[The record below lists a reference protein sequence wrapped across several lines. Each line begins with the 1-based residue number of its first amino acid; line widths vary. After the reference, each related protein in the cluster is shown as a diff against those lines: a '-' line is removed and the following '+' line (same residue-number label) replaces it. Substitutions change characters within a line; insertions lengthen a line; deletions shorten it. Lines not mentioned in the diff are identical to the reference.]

1 MTAFA
6 ADWLNLLLRWSHLIA
21 GIAWIGTSF
30 YFIALDLSL
39 RRDDDAPEEVA
50 GAAWEVHGGGFYRV
64 EKYAVA
70 PPALPEHLTWFRWE
84 AYLTWMT
91 GFALLV
97 VQFYLDAAT
106 WLIDREVMPLASWQA
121 IVISVASLAAGW
133 IVYDALCRS
142 MIGANAAVL
151 AVVVFVL
158 IVAATFGYTQV
169 FSARGAL
176 VHAGA
181 LTGTIMAFNV
191 FAVIIP
197 NQKKVVAVLLAGHA
211 PDPRLGDV
219 AKQRSM
225 HNTYLTLPVLLL
237 MVSGHYPM
245 LTGHPHAWLLVAL
258 IIVGGGCARHFL
270 VHHEVGTPF
279 ASIAWTLP
287 VTAVALAVAVTLT
300 APASRDWER
309 RAGAR
314 GERRRGAGDYRRP
327 LRVVPRGA
335 PGARRFQDRPEER
348 GAGDH
353 RRSAPLRRPDRS
365 ACGAYAHHAARKRD
379 RHDRR
384 RAFAPRRLARCAAAV
399 SLPAR
404 RRGTGCEQSRDE
416 PSTDRRPIEKWEK
429 KTPWS

>member
-6 ADWLNLLLRWSHLIA
+6 ADWINLLLRWAHLIA

-39 RRDDDAPEEVA
+39 RRAKDAPEGVA
-50 GAAWEVHGGGFYRV
+50 GTAWEVHGGGFYRV

-70 PPALPEHLTWFRWE
+70 PPSLPAHLTWFRWE

-97 VQFYLDAAT
+97 VQFHLDAEA
-106 WLIDREVMPLASWQA
+106 WLVDPAVMPLDTWQA
-121 IVISVASLAAGW
+121 VAISIASLAAGW
-133 IVYDALCRS
+133 LAYDAICRS
-142 MIGANAAVL
+142 RAGANAVVL
-151 AVVVFVL
+151 ACVVFALV
-158 IVAATFGYTQV
+158 VFATWGYTRV

-181 LTGTIMAFNV
+181 LIGTLMAFNV

-197 NQKKVVAVLLAGHA
+197 NQKKAVAALLAGEA
-211 PDPRLGDV
+211 PDPRLGAV
-219 AKQRSM
+219 ARQRSV

-287 VTAVALAVAVTLT
+287 VMAVALAVSVWLT
-300 APASRDWER
+300 APAPLD
-309 RAGAR
+309 ANATR
-314 GERRRGAGDYRRP
+314 GQRVSDVEVLGITDAHCASCHAQQPTHPAFKVAPKNVVLETAGD
-327 LRVVPRGA
+327 
-335 PGARRFQDRPEER
+335 
-348 GAGDH
+348 
-353 RRSAPLRRPDRS
+353 LRRYASLIDLHTVRTRTMPLGNETGMTDAER
-365 ACGAYAHHAARKRD
+365 ARLGAWLAAQ
-379 RHDRR
+379 
-384 RAFAPRRLARCAAAV
+384 PR
-399 SLPAR
+399 
-404 RRGTGCEQSRDE
+404 
-416 PSTDRRPIEKWEK
+416 
-429 KTPWS
+429 

>member
-6 ADWLNLLLRWSHLIA
+6 ADWLNLLVRWAHLVA

-39 RRDDDAPEEVA
+39 RRDEDAPA
-50 GAAWEVHGGGFYRV
+50 GVTGTAWEVHGGGFYRV

-97 VQFYLDAAT
+97 VQFYLDAPT
-106 WLIDREVMPLASWQA
+106 WLIDDSVMPLDSWQA
-121 IVISVASLAAGW
+121 IAISVASLATGW
-133 IVYDALCRS
+133 FVYDLICRS
-142 MIGANAAVL
+142 RVGTNAAVL
-151 AVVVFVL
+151 ACVVFVL
-158 IVAATFGYTQV
+158 IVFAAWGYARI

-181 LTGTIMAFNV
+181 LVGTIMAFNV

-197 NQKKVVAVLLAGHA
+197 NQKKVVAALLADHP

-219 AKQRSM
+219 AKQRSL

-258 IIVGGGCARHFL
+258 IIVVGGSARHFL

-279 ASIAWTLP
+279 AAIAWTLP
-287 VTAVALAVAVTLT
+287 VTAVALALAVSMT
-300 APASRDWER
+300 APASRDSS
-309 RAGAR
+309 AAQ
-314 GERRRGAGDYRRP
+314 
-327 LRVVPRGA
+327 A
-335 PGARRFQDRPEER
+335 PPVSDVEALGITDAHCASCHAQQPTHPAFKT
-348 GAGDH
+348 
-353 RRSAPLRRPDRS
+353 APKNMVLETTADLRRYASLIDLHAVRTRTMPLGNVTGMTDAERS
-365 ACGAYAHHAARKRD
+365 RLGAWLGAQLR
-379 RHDRR
+379 
-384 RAFAPRRLARCAAAV
+384 
-399 SLPAR
+399 
-404 RRGTGCEQSRDE
+404 
-416 PSTDRRPIEKWEK
+416 
-429 KTPWS
+429 

>member
-6 ADWLNLLLRWSHLIA
+6 ADWLNLLLRWAHLVA

-39 RRDDDAPEEVA
+39 RRARDAPEGVA

-70 PPALPEHLTWFRWE
+70 PPSLPEHLTWFRWE

-97 VQFYLDAAT
+97 VQFHLDAEA
-106 WLIDREVMPLASWQA
+106 WLIDPAVMPLDAWQA
-121 IVISVASLAAGW
+121 VAVSVASLAAGW
-133 IVYDALCRS
+133 LAYDAICRS
-142 MIGANAAVL
+142 RAGANAVVL
-151 AVVVFVL
+151 AVVVFALV
-158 IVAATFGYTQV
+158 VFAAWGYTRV
-169 FSARGAL
+169 FSARAAL

-181 LTGTIMAFNV
+181 LIGTLMAFNV

-197 NQKKVVAVLLAGHA
+197 NQKKAVAALLAGEA
-211 PDPRLGDV
+211 PDPRLGAV
-219 AKQRSM
+219 ARQRSV

-287 VTAVALAVAVTLT
+287 VIAVALAVAVWLTFPAPPDTNATRGQGVSDVEVLGMIDAHCASCHARQPVHPAFGT
-300 APASRDWER
+300 APKN
-309 RAGAR
+309 
-314 GERRRGAGDYRRP
+314 
-327 LRVVPRGA
+327 VVLETA
-335 PGARRFQDRPEER
+335 D
-348 GAGDH
+348 D
-353 RRSAPLRRPDRS
+353 LRRYASLIDLHTVRTRTMPLGNETGMTDAER
-365 ACGAYAHHAARKRD
+365 ARLGAWLAAQ
-379 RHDRR
+379 
-384 RAFAPRRLARCAAAV
+384 PR
-399 SLPAR
+399 
-404 RRGTGCEQSRDE
+404 
-416 PSTDRRPIEKWEK
+416 
-429 KTPWS
+429 

>member
-6 ADWLNLLLRWSHLIA
+6 ADWINLLLRWAHLVA

-39 RRDDDAPEEVA
+39 RRAKDAPEGVA
-50 GAAWEVHGGGFYRV
+50 GTAWEVHGGGFYRV

-70 PPALPEHLTWFRWE
+70 PPSLPAHLTWFRWE

-97 VQFYLDAAT
+97 VQFHLDAEA
-106 WLIDREVMPLASWQA
+106 WLVDPAVMPLDTWQA
-121 IVISVASLAAGW
+121 VAISVASLAAGW
-133 IVYDALCRS
+133 LAYDAICRS
-142 MIGANAAVL
+142 RAGANAVVL
-151 AVVVFVL
+151 ACVVFALV
-158 IVAATFGYTQV
+158 VFASWGYTRV

-181 LTGTIMAFNV
+181 LIGTLMAFNV

-197 NQKKVVAVLLAGHA
+197 NQKKAVAALLAGEA
-211 PDPRLGDV
+211 PDPRLGAV
-219 AKQRSM
+219 ARQRSV

-287 VTAVALAVAVTLT
+287 VMAAALAVSVWLT
-300 APASRDWER
+300 APAPLD
-309 RAGAR
+309 ANATR
-314 GERRRGAGDYRRP
+314 GQRVSDVEVLGITDAHCASCHAQQPTHPAFKVAPKNVVLETAGD
-327 LRVVPRGA
+327 
-335 PGARRFQDRPEER
+335 
-348 GAGDH
+348 
-353 RRSAPLRRPDRS
+353 LRRYADLIDLHTVRTRTMPLGNETGMTDAER
-365 ACGAYAHHAARKRD
+365 ARLGAWLAA
-379 RHDRR
+379 
-384 RAFAPRRLARCAAAV
+384 
-399 SLPAR
+399 
-404 RRGTGCEQSRDE
+404 QSR
-416 PSTDRRPIEKWEK
+416 
-429 KTPWS
+429 

>member
-6 ADWLNLLLRWSHLIA
+6 ADWINLLLRWAHLIA

-39 RRDDDAPEEVA
+39 RRAKDAPAGVA
-50 GAAWEVHGGGFYRV
+50 GTAWEVHGGGFYRV

-70 PPALPEHLTWFRWE
+70 PPSLPAHLTWFRWE

-97 VQFYLDAAT
+97 VQFHLDAEA
-106 WLIDREVMPLASWQA
+106 WLVDPAVMPLDIWQA
-121 IVISVASLAAGW
+121 VAISIASLAAGW
-133 IVYDALCRS
+133 LAYDAICRS
-142 MIGANAAVL
+142 RAGANAVVL
-151 AVVVFVL
+151 ACVVFALV
-158 IVAATFGYTQV
+158 VFAAWGYTRI

-181 LTGTIMAFNV
+181 LIGTLMAFNV

-197 NQKKVVAVLLAGHA
+197 NQKKAVAALLAGEA
-211 PDPRLGDV
+211 PDPRLGAV
-219 AKQRSM
+219 ARQRSV

-287 VTAVALAVAVTLT
+287 VMAVALAVSVWLT
-300 APASRDWER
+300 APAPLD
-309 RAGAR
+309 ANATR
-314 GERRRGAGDYRRP
+314 GQRVSDVEALGITDAHCASCHAQQPTHPAFKVAPKNVVLETAGD
-327 LRVVPRGA
+327 
-335 PGARRFQDRPEER
+335 
-348 GAGDH
+348 
-353 RRSAPLRRPDRS
+353 LRRYASLIDLHTVRTRTMPLGNETGMTDAERS
-365 ACGAYAHHAARKRD
+365 RLGAWLAAQ
-379 RHDRR
+379 
-384 RAFAPRRLARCAAAV
+384 PR
-399 SLPAR
+399 
-404 RRGTGCEQSRDE
+404 
-416 PSTDRRPIEKWEK
+416 
-429 KTPWS
+429 

>member
-6 ADWLNLLLRWSHLIA
+6 ADWLNLLLRWAHLVA

-39 RRDDDAPEEVA
+39 RRARDAPEGVA

-70 PPALPEHLTWFRWE
+70 PLSLPEHLTWFRWE

-97 VQFYLDAAT
+97 VQFHLDAEA
-106 WLIDREVMPLASWQA
+106 WLIDPAVMPLDAWQA
-121 IVISVASLAAGW
+121 VAVSVASLAAGW
-133 IVYDALCRS
+133 LAYDAVCRS
-142 MIGANAAVL
+142 RAGANAVVL
-151 AVVVFVL
+151 AVVVFALV
-158 IVAATFGYTQV
+158 VFAAWGYTRV
-169 FSARGAL
+169 FSARAAL

-181 LTGTIMAFNV
+181 LIGTLMAFNV

-197 NQKKVVAVLLAGHA
+197 NQKKAVAALLAGEA
-211 PDPRLGDV
+211 PDPRLGAV
-219 AKQRSM
+219 ARQRSV

-287 VTAVALAVAVTLT
+287 VTAVALAVAVWLT
-300 APASRDWER
+300 APASRDS
-309 RAGAR
+309 GAAQAPPVSDVEVL
-314 GERRRGAGDYRRP
+314 GIVDAHCAQCHAAQPTHPAFGTAP
-327 LRVVPRGA
+327 KNVVLETV
-335 PGARRFQDRPEER
+335 D
-348 GAGDH
+348 D
-353 RRSAPLRRPDRS
+353 LRRYAGLIDLHTVRTRTMPLGNETGMTDAERS
-365 ACGAYAHHAARKRD
+365 RLGAWLAVQ
-379 RHDRR
+379 
-384 RAFAPRRLARCAAAV
+384 PR
-399 SLPAR
+399 
-404 RRGTGCEQSRDE
+404 
-416 PSTDRRPIEKWEK
+416 
-429 KTPWS
+429 

>member
-6 ADWLNLLLRWSHLIA
+6 ADWINLLLRWAHLIA

-39 RRDDDAPEEVA
+39 RRAKDAPEGVA
-50 GAAWEVHGGGFYRV
+50 GTAWEVHGGGFYRV

-70 PPALPEHLTWFRWE
+70 PPSLPEHLTWFRWE

-97 VQFYLDAAT
+97 VQFHLDAEA
-106 WLIDREVMPLASWQA
+106 WLVDPAVMPLDVWQA
-121 IVISVASLAAGW
+121 VAISIVSLAAGW
-133 IVYDALCRS
+133 LAYDAICRS
-142 MIGANAAVL
+142 RAGANAVVL
-151 AVVVFVL
+151 ACVVFALV
-158 IVAATFGYTQV
+158 VFAAWGYTRV

-181 LTGTIMAFNV
+181 LIGTLMAFNV

-197 NQKKVVAVLLAGHA
+197 NQKKAVASLLAGEA
-211 PDPRLGDV
+211 PDPRLGAV
-219 AKQRSM
+219 ARQRSV

-287 VTAVALAVAVTLT
+287 VMAVALAVSVWLT
-300 APASRDWER
+300 APAPLD
-309 RAGAR
+309 ANATR
-314 GERRRGAGDYRRP
+314 GQRVSDVEVLGITDAHCASCHAQQPTHPAFKVAPKNVVLETAGD
-327 LRVVPRGA
+327 
-335 PGARRFQDRPEER
+335 
-348 GAGDH
+348 
-353 RRSAPLRRPDRS
+353 LRR
-365 ACGAYAHHAARKRD
+365 YADLIDLHTVRTRTMPLGNETGMTDAERARLGVWLAA
-379 RHDRR
+379 
-384 RAFAPRRLARCAAAV
+384 
-399 SLPAR
+399 
-404 RRGTGCEQSRDE
+404 QSR
-416 PSTDRRPIEKWEK
+416 
-429 KTPWS
+429 

>member
-6 ADWLNLLLRWSHLIA
+6 ADWINLLLRWAHLVA

-39 RRDDDAPEEVA
+39 RRAKDAPEGVA

-70 PPALPEHLTWFRWE
+70 PPSLPEHLTWFRWE
-84 AYLTWMT
+84 AYITWMT

-97 VQFYLDAAT
+97 VQFHLDAEA
-106 WLIDREVMPLASWQA
+106 WLVDPAVMPLDAWQA
-121 IVISVASLAAGW
+121 VAISVASLAAGW
-133 IVYDALCRS
+133 LAYDAICRS
-142 MIGANAAVL
+142 KAGANAVVL
-151 AVVVFVL
+151 ACVVFALV
-158 IVAATFGYTQV
+158 VFAAWGYTRV

-181 LTGTIMAFNV
+181 LIGTLMAFNV

-197 NQKKVVAVLLAGHA
+197 NQKKAVAALLAGEA
-211 PDPRLGDV
+211 PDPRLGAV
-219 AKQRSM
+219 ARQRSV

-287 VTAVALAVAVTLT
+287 VMAVALAVSVWLT
-300 APASRDWER
+300 APAPLDANATRGQRVSDVEVLGITD
-309 RAGAR
+309 AHCASCHAR
-314 GERRRGAGDYRRP
+314 QPTHPAFRTAPKNVVLETAGD
-327 LRVVPRGA
+327 
-335 PGARRFQDRPEER
+335 
-348 GAGDH
+348 
-353 RRSAPLRRPDRS
+353 LRRYASLIDLHTVRTRTMPLGNETGMTDAERS
-365 ACGAYAHHAARKRD
+365 RLGAWLAA
-379 RHDRR
+379 
-384 RAFAPRRLARCAAAV
+384 
-399 SLPAR
+399 
-404 RRGTGCEQSRDE
+404 QSR
-416 PSTDRRPIEKWEK
+416 
-429 KTPWS
+429 

>member
-1 MTAFA
+1 MTAFV
-6 ADWLNLLLRWSHLIA
+6 ADWLNLLLRWAHLVA

-39 RRDDDAPEEVA
+39 RRTRDAPEGVA

-70 PPALPEHLTWFRWE
+70 PPSLPEHLTWFRWE

-97 VQFYLDAAT
+97 VQFHLDAEA
-106 WLIDREVMPLASWQA
+106 WLIDPAVMPLDAWQA
-121 IVISVASLAAGW
+121 VAVSVASLAAGW
-133 IVYDALCRS
+133 LAYDAICRS
-142 MIGANAAVL
+142 RAGANAVVL
-151 AVVVFVL
+151 AVVVFALV
-158 IVAATFGYTQV
+158 VFAAWGYTRI
-169 FSARGAL
+169 FSARAAL

-181 LTGTIMAFNV
+181 LIGTLMAFNV

-197 NQKKVVAVLLAGHA
+197 NQKKAVAALLAGEA
-211 PDPRLGDV
+211 PDPRLGAV
-219 AKQRSM
+219 ARQRSV

-287 VTAVALAVAVTLT
+287 AVAVALAVAVWLT
-300 APASRDWER
+300 APASRDS
-309 RAGAR
+309 GAAQAPPVSDVEVLGIVDAHCASCHAAQPAHPAFR
-314 GERRRGAGDYRRP
+314 DAP
-327 LRVVPRGA
+327 KNVVLETV
-335 PGARRFQDRPEER
+335 D
-348 GAGDH
+348 D
-353 RRSAPLRRPDRS
+353 LRRYASLIDLHTVRTRTMPLGNETGMTDAER
-365 ACGAYAHHAARKRD
+365 ARLGAWLAAQPK
-379 RHDRR
+379 
-384 RAFAPRRLARCAAAV
+384 
-399 SLPAR
+399 
-404 RRGTGCEQSRDE
+404 
-416 PSTDRRPIEKWEK
+416 
-429 KTPWS
+429 

>member
-6 ADWLNLLLRWSHLIA
+6 ADWINLLLRWAHLIA

-39 RRDDDAPEEVA
+39 RRAKDAPEGVA
-50 GAAWEVHGGGFYRV
+50 GTAWEVHGGGFYRV

-70 PPALPEHLTWFRWE
+70 PPSLPVHLTWFRWE

-97 VQFYLDAAT
+97 VQFHLDAEA
-106 WLIDREVMPLASWQA
+106 WLVDPAVMPLDTWQA
-121 IVISVASLAAGW
+121 VAISIASLAAGW
-133 IVYDALCRS
+133 LAYDAICRS
-142 MIGANAAVL
+142 RAGANAVVL
-151 AVVVFVL
+151 ACVVFALV
-158 IVAATFGYTQV
+158 VFATWGYTRV

-181 LTGTIMAFNV
+181 LIGTLMAFNV

-197 NQKKVVAVLLAGHA
+197 NQKKAVAALLAGEA
-211 PDPRLGDV
+211 PDPRLGAV
-219 AKQRSM
+219 ARQRSV

-287 VTAVALAVAVTLT
+287 VTAVALAVSVWLT
-300 APASRDWER
+300 APAPLD
-309 RAGAR
+309 ANATR
-314 GERRRGAGDYRRP
+314 GQRVSDVEALGITDAHCASCHAQQPTHPAFKVAPKNVVLETAGD
-327 LRVVPRGA
+327 
-335 PGARRFQDRPEER
+335 
-348 GAGDH
+348 
-353 RRSAPLRRPDRS
+353 LRRYASLIDLHTVRTRTMPLGNETGMTDAERS
-365 ACGAYAHHAARKRD
+365 RLGAWLAA
-379 RHDRR
+379 
-384 RAFAPRRLARCAAAV
+384 
-399 SLPAR
+399 
-404 RRGTGCEQSRDE
+404 QSR
-416 PSTDRRPIEKWEK
+416 
-429 KTPWS
+429 